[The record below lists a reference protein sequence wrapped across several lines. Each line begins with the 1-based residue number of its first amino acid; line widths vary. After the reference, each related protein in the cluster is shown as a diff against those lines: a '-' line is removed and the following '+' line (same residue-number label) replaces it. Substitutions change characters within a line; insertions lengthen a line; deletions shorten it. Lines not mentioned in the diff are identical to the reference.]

1 MRNVRSII
9 NSIQIMRIVSIIL
22 IMSIV
27 LVVSVVSLGCVQQDP
42 PDVAQVVDTDGDGWS
57 DEQELLAGT
66 DPEKKDTDG
75 DRHWDPQDENPLDP
89 DVPVDWA
96 ALTEAKTATP
106 APTPTPVPIPTVEIT
121 SPEEGAN
128 TARILTVEGH
138 GSEPG
143 ATIRVY
149 VYTSEDGKQP
159 QRKVGHPDSNGNWAV
174 DSVSLWPESGYIKGE
189 EAIIYAEMTVS
200 KPGVVCTYRSANVSV
215 RRS

>member
-9 NSIQIMRIVSIIL
+9 NSIQIMRIISII
-22 IMSIV
+22 SIV

-42 PDVAQVVDTDGDGWS
+42 PDAAQVVDTDGDGWS

-89 DVPVDWA
+89 DVPVDWV
-96 ALTEAKTATP
+96 ALTEAKTAEPT
-106 APTPTPVPIPTVEIT
+106 PTPTPVPIPTVEIT
-121 SPEEGAN
+121 SPKDGAI
-128 TARILTVEGH
+128 TARILTVDGH

-149 VYTSEDGKQP
+149 VCTDAEGKQL
-159 QRKVGHPDSNGNWAV
+159 QSKVGHAGSDGDWAV
-174 DSVSLWPESGYIKGE
+174 DSVSLWPESGYSKGE
-189 EAIIYAEMTVS
+189 EAVIYAEMTVS

>member
-1 MRNVRSII
+1 MRNVRSVI
-9 NSIQIMRIVSIIL
+9 NSIQIMRIASIIS

-42 PDVAQVVDTDGDGWS
+42 PDVAQVVDTDGDGWG

-75 DRHWDPQDENPLDP
+75 DLHWDPRDENPLDP

-96 ALTEAKTATP
+96 ALTEAKTAEP

-121 SPEEGAN
+121 SPDDGAK
-128 TARILTVEGH
+128 TARIITVEGY

-143 ATIRVY
+143 ATIRLY
-149 VYTSEDGKQP
+149 VYTDEGGKQL
-159 QRKVGHPDSNGNWAV
+159 QSNVGHPGSNGDWTV
-174 DSVSLWPESGYIKGE
+174 DSVSLWPESGYSMGE
-189 EAIIYAEMTVS
+189 KAVIYAEMTVS

>member
-9 NSIQIMRIVSIIL
+9 NSIQIMRIVSIML
-22 IMSIV
+22 IV
-27 LVVSVVSLGCVQQDP
+27 LIVSVVSLGCVQQDS
-42 PDVAQVVDTDGDGWS
+42 PDAAPVVDTDGDGWS

-66 DPEKKDTDG
+66 DPDKKDTDG
-75 DRHWDPQDENPLDP
+75 DRHWDPQDENPIDP
-89 DVPVDWA
+89 DVPVDWV
-96 ALTEAKTATP
+96 ALTEAKTAEP
-106 APTPTPVPIPTVEIT
+106 VSAPTPVPTPTVEIT
-121 SPEEGAN
+121 SPEGGAD

-149 VYTSEDGKQP
+149 VCTDAKGKQL
-159 QRKVGHPDSNGNWAV
+159 QSNVGHPGSNGNWAV
-174 DSVSLWPESGYIKGE
+174 DSVSLWPEIGYSRGE
-189 EAIIYAEMTVS
+189 EAVIYAEMTVS